1 MTAVTRRRTARRPDP
16 RSVVG
21 GGRDLEI
28 LADLAWAGV
37 LSTGQLLALHFRARR
52 RAQRRLREL
61 FDHGLIRAH
70 LQGEALE
77 RENVYTLSPQGL
89 ELLVERGAFPD
100 GPPPLGRVPA
110 PGKLRHALL
119 ARQVFVTLR
128 RAHLSGALTLDDFR
142 FEGELARE
150 PSFRAHALIP
160 DALALVRVDARSE
173 TWAIEV
179 DAGTET
185 TTVLRAK
192 FDKYARAF
200 AAAQGLFASPALS
213 LVVLA
218 PRTGRA
224 QTLAS
229 VVAAAG
235 LGART
240 RVLLVDAF
248 GASIGADR
256 AQGPGAPPGRTERPA
271 ALAEGASPQGESR
284 ADTAAFRPRGAGS
297 RHE

>member
-1 MTAVTRRRTARRPDP
+1 MVGNARDI
-16 RSVVG
+16 
-21 GGRDLEI
+21 EI
-28 LADLAWAGV
+28 LESLAWAGV
-37 LSTGQLLALHFRARR
+37 LSTGQIHRLHFQARR

-61 FDHGLIRAH
+61 FDHGLVRAH
-70 LQGEALE
+70 LQGDALE

-89 ELLVERGAFPD
+89 DLLVEHGAFPD
-100 GPPPLGRVPA
+100 GAPALVHVPA

-119 ARQVFVTLR
+119 ARHVFVELR
-128 RAHLSGALTLDDFR
+128 RAHLDGALVLDDFR

-150 PSFRAHALIP
+150 PSFRTLGIIP
-160 DALALVRVDARSE
+160 DALALVRPSSHPE

-200 AAAQGLFASPALS
+200 AAGMGLFSSPTLS

-218 PRTGRA
+218 PRAGRL
-224 QTLAS
+224 QTLATIAS
-229 VVAAAG
+229 AAG

-240 RVLLVDAF
+240 RVVLYKDF
-248 GASIGADR
+248 GPSLGAGR
-256 AQGPGAPPGRTERPA
+256 ARGAGAPDGRTERPA
-271 ALAEGASPQGESR
+271 SRSETPSREHDSPSER
-284 ADTAAFRPRGAGS
+284 TAFRPRGAGS
-297 RHE
+297 R